1 MRVLSCLALSATA
14 AAAAPTAADLLSSQ
28 YAYTFEE
35 FKSDFGKDYAD
46 ASEHAARRAAFHAK
60 LKDIAAHNDAA
71 AGHSWKKGVNQFS
84 DMLDAEREL
93 PRGLAR
99 GAAAARRAAAPVPS
113 SAHLATA
120 FGGDAAALPPSVDWR
135 DHKPPVI
142 SAVKDQGG
150 CGSCWAFATTETVE
164 SYVALATG
172 KLPVLSP
179 QQLVQCAPNADHCG
193 GTGGCQGSIPEV
205 AAAYIE
211 AHGMTTEWR
220 MPYASYFGDGGSGG
234 SGGAQPAC
242 NATRVDAL
250 ATVHVGGWK
259 KLTPNSYGEVA
270 AALASVGPLAVNVQ
284 ANVWSDYESGVFKGC
299 SNLTNIEVD
308 HVVQLV
314 GYGTDNGQD
323 YFTIRN
329 SWDVTWGESGF
340 MRMARA
346 GGGGGAP
353 VCGTDPVPLD
363 GTGCTGGPPTQHV
376 CGTCGILFDVSY
388 PTGAGIGKPTTRA

>member
-150 CGSCWAFATTETVE
+150 CGSCWAFSTVE
-164 SYVALATG
+164 TLESAVAIATG
-172 KLPVLSP
+172 KLLTLSP
-179 QQLVQCAPNADHCG
+179 QQVVSCAPNPLSCG
-193 GTGGCQGSIPEV
+193 GTGGCDGSVQWLGFNYTAGAGIVTEADYPYTAKTGTCEQPLPGKTV
-205 AAAYIE
+205 A
-211 AHGMTTEWR
+211 GNTGFVR
-220 MPYASYFGDGGSGG
+220 L
-234 SGGAQPAC
+234 PANNYSALM
-242 NATRVDAL
+242 NAV
-250 ATVHVGGWK
+250 ATVGPIAIS
-259 KLTPNSYGEVA
+259 LD
-270 AALASVGPLAVNVQ
+270 ASWRN
-284 ANVWSDYESGVFKGC
+284 YESGVYTGAC
-299 SNLTNIEVD
+299 GATID
-308 HVVQLV
+308 HAVVLV
-314 GYGTDNGQD
+314 GYGTEGAND
-323 YFTIRN
+323 YYLVRN
-329 SWDVTWGESGF
+329 SWGESFGE
-340 MRMARA
+340 
-346 GGGGGAP
+346 GGYIKLKRNADDSDNCATDENPSSGTECKP
-353 VCGTDPVPLD
+353 YPKTQKVCGA
-363 GTGCTGGPPTQHV
+363 
-376 CGTCGILFDVSY
+376 CGILSDSSY
-388 PTGAGIGKPTTRA
+388 PTGAFAK